1 MLFWFVPLVIFIVVL
16 VICWRDG
23 DIGPGIG
30 FGLLLALCGFLLTM
44 LVGLIFTGLAPQAIT
59 ETETHEIHALVDNVE
74 YEGRVSGSV
83 FLIRAYTEEELKYN
97 YMYMVD
103 GKGFAF
109 DSVKA
114 KDCYLNKT
122 SETPYVVINHYDCS
136 SGLINFLF
144 GSHWSCHREYI
155 FYLPQD
161 AEIIDDFTVDLE

>member
-1 MLFWFVPLVIFIVVL
+1 MLFWLVPLIVFVSFVVWGFCNSELGAGLGFGAILAALSVVL
-16 VICWRDG
+16 V
-23 DIGPGIG
+23 
-30 FGLLLALCGFLLTM
+30 LLAALL
-44 LVGLIFTGLAPQAIT
+44 FNCLAPQAIT
-59 ETETHEIHALVDNVE
+59 ETETYEIHALVDNVE

-83 FLIRAYTEEELKYN
+83 FLVRAYTNEELKYN

-109 DSVKA
+109 NSVKA

-122 SETPYVVINHYDCS
+122 SETPYIVINHYDCS
-136 SGLINFLF
+136 SGFINFLF